1 MPPKT
6 RNGEGPSKGKALS
19 LQPVLVE
26 NLPPPPPRQ
35 RRSRERLLSV
45 QLASQL
51 IRLTMPSLHNVP
63 PPEQPRHSKEH
74 TRRGDK
80 SVTKLGE
87 KSALARSQSHHQ
99 ANLDDEVPVL
109 DDIRAQNRLIQE
121 QDELIRRLK

>member
-35 RRSRERLLSV
+35 RRSRERPLSV
-45 QLASQL
+45 QTASQS
-51 IRLTMPSLHNVP
+51 RGLTMLSLHNVP
-63 PPEQPRHSKEH
+63 PPEQPRHSRDH

-80 SVTKLGE
+80 LVTKSGE
-87 KSALARSQSHHQ
+87 KSARARSQSHHQ
-99 ANLDDEVPVL
+99 ANLVDEDPVQ

-121 QDELIRRLK
+121 QEELI